1 MKPVIETHLDYRGSL
16 SRRMERHGI
25 NWKSY
30 PASVRETFLHF
41 RELDLSAVDR
51 IMMDKYSVLG
61 PEPRQPSSMLRS
73 LLLMIKTK
81 SPSITL
87 WVSTLHTSPFYAI
100 LSGFE
105 PDDVPGVGTFYDFM
119 DRLWN
124 LDSPNFSDH
133 LKPPIVKRVKK
144 PKVKGQ
150 KAASVEKETVAHL
163 IARLSS
169 TVFHVD
175 DEAYGTMFQIFRTC
189 FLNESI
195 RRGTIHPDQLHIA
208 GDGTPVETAARFR
221 SHHTCDCWKKGI
233 FDCDCPRYF
242 PQPDCDIGWDSSRE
256 RWYFGYDLYLLTDAD
271 SGLPLFPFLNPAS
284 KHDSHG
290 FCEAF
295 FRFRALLPGLKPASL
310 LLDSAHDSMA
320 MYSLCQHEN
329 ITPFIDLNLGNS
341 KKTSDYHGV
350 TIGPDG
356 VPICSAGLKM
366 KTNGNDLRRQYA
378 KFRCPLNYN
387 GQCSCDNPCSD
398 AKFGRTCSIPMA
410 DNIRLYT
417 SPPRGSDE
425 WKAMYNKRTSAE
437 RSNKLI
443 KLDSL
448 LELCKHRSTM
458 LWYVRLYLVLM
469 LLHLSH
475 RAVPV

>member
-1 MKPVIETHLDYRGSL
+1 MKPVIESHIDYRGSL
-16 SRRMERHGI
+16 SRRMQRHEI
-25 NWKSY
+25 NWRSL
-30 PASVRETFLHF
+30 PASIRETFLRF

-61 PEPRQPSSMLRS
+61 TEPRQPSSMLRS

-119 DRLWN
+119 RRLWN
-124 LDSPNFSDH
+124 RNTPNFSDH
-133 LKPPIVKRVKK
+133 LKPPAVKKVAK

-150 KAASVEKETVAHL
+150 KAASIERETVAEL
-163 IARLSS
+163 ISRLSS
-169 TVFHVD
+169 TAFHID
-175 DEAYGTMFQIFRTC
+175 DEAYGTLLQIFRTC
-189 FLNESI
+189 FLDESI
-195 RRGTIHPDQLHIA
+195 RMGSLQPDRLHIA
-208 GDGTPVETAARFR
+208 GDGTPVVTAARFR
-221 SHHTCDCWKKGI
+221 SHHTCDCWKNGV
-233 FDCDCPRYF
+233 FDCNCLRHF
-242 PQPDCDIGWDSSRE
+242 PQPDCDIGWDSSRD

-271 SGLPLFPFLNPAS
+271 SGLPLFPLLHPAS

-295 FRFRALLPGLKPASL
+295 FRFRALLPDLKPASL

-320 MYSLCQHEN
+320 MYSLCQREN
-329 ITPFIDLNLGNS
+329 IAPFIDLNLGNT

-356 VPICSAGLKM
+356 VPICPAGLKM
-366 KTNGNDLRRQYA
+366 KSNGNDLRRQYA
-378 KFRCPLNYN
+378 KFRCPLNNN
-387 GQCSCDNPCSD
+387 GKCSCENLCSS
-398 AKFGRTCSIPMA
+398 AKYGRTCSIPMA
-410 DNIRLYT
+410 DNIRFYT
-417 SPPRGSDE
+417 SPPRDSDQ

-437 RSNKLI
+437 RANKRI

-448 LELCKHRSTM
+448 LELCNHRSTM

>member
-1 MKPVIETHLDYRGSL
+1 MKPVIESHIDYRGSL

-30 PASVRETFLHF
+30 PASVRETFLRF

-61 PEPRQPSSMLRS
+61 AKPRQPSAMLRS

-87 WVSTLHTSPFYAI
+87 WVATLHTSPFFAV

-105 PDDVPGVGTFYDFM
+105 PDDVPGVGSFYDFM
-119 DRLWN
+119 RRLWN
-124 LDSPNFSDH
+124 RDKSNFSEH
-133 LKPPIVKRVKK
+133 VKPPVARKVQK
-144 PKVKGQ
+144 PKGKGQ
-150 KAASVEKETVAHL
+150 KAESIERETVAQL
-163 IARLSS
+163 IIRLSS
-169 TVFHVD
+169 TAFHVD
-175 DEAYGTMFQIFRTC
+175 KEAYGTLLQIFRSC
-189 FLNESI
+189 FLDESI
-195 RRGTIHPDQLHIA
+195 RLGMIHPESLNVA

-221 SHHTCDCWKKGI
+221 SHHTCDCWKKNI
-233 FDCDCPRYF
+233 FDCDCPRFF

-271 SGLPLFPFLNPAS
+271 SGLPLFPVLNPAS

-320 MYSLCQHEN
+320 MYSLCQREY

-350 TIGPDG
+350 TLGPDG

-366 KTNGNDLRRQYA
+366 KTNGNDLRRLYA
-378 KFRCPLNYN
+378 KFRCPLNNN
-387 GQCSCDNPCSD
+387 GKCSCDNPCSD

-417 SPPRGSDE
+417 SPPRDSDK

-437 RSNKLI
+437 RSNKQI

-448 LELCKHRSTM
+448 LELGKHRSTM
-458 LWYVRLYLVLM
+458 LWYVRLYLVMM